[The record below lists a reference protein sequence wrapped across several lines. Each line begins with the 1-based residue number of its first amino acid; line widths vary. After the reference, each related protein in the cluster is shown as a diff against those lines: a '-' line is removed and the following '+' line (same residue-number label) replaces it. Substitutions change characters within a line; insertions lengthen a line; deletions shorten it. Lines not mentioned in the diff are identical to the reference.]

1 MLLDDGTFELDTG
14 MLLLDSGALLQ
25 GDKETTGV
33 EEGMLV
39 TVTVTGGEGG
49 LDAVTVL
56 VVV

>member
-14 MLLLDSGALLQ
+14 TLLLEIGALQ
-25 GDKETTGV
+25 HGDKETAGV
-33 EEGMLV
+33 EEGVLV
-39 TVTVTGGEGG
+39 TVTVTGGEGE